1 MLRRSVTMLAFV
13 SLTAAAA
20 SALASEFRAS
30 NGATLPAPEI
40 ERLTCTERGT
50 LLLEYS
56 ISGYRGTEPLDEGHP
71 DRAIYEYENQLAQ
84 VYYMQCQAGASHYQ
98 NSAPAF
104 SSGFK

>member
-1 MLRRSVTMLAFV
+1 M
-13 SLTAAAA
+13 
-20 SALASEFRAS
+20 LASEFRAS
-30 NGATLPAPEI
+30 NGEVLRAPDI
-40 ERLTCTERGT
+40 DRLTCTERGT
-50 LLLEYS
+50 LLLQYTM
-56 ISGYRGTEPLDEGHP
+56 SGYRGTEPLGEDHP

>member
-1 MLRRSVTMLAFV
+1 MTRTNTLRRSVIPLAFLLL
-13 SLTAAAA
+13 SATATPALT
-20 SALASEFRAS
+20 SEFRAS
-30 NGATLPAPEI
+30 NGATLPAPEVD
-40 ERLTCTERGT
+40 RLTCTERGT

-98 NSAPAF
+98 DS
-104 SSGFK
+104 